1 MNNSAKHQSP
11 KRILMVLRRLGMGG
25 IEKATVVLANAMVRE
40 GHEVHLLIFKGQ
52 PELELDPRVRVHCR
66 NLERESRKTPLG
78 LAYYILSR
86 TLLRFVVPGS
96 SSVWPGFVVSRRFKD
111 FLHQLEAADGRFD
124 LILIRGQGAFELLW
138 NFYDSRCW
146 QMVEAVTGVYENRE
160 RESRWLTRKLFE
172 GKRVI
177 CVSQGIADGLRHHLE
192 DYGVMLADLR
202 VIYNAV
208 PIDDIRRLGNETPV
222 PAFDRPYLVH
232 VARLVPEKGQRV
244 LIEAYYLARQQGV
257 TAPLVIIG
265 DGSERGRLEA
275 QAERLGLRDHVHFLG
290 QQSNPYP
297 WVARASA
304 FVLSSHFEGLGL
316 VLIEALALG
325 TQCVATDVPG
335 GIREVLSGKQRRLV
349 AEHGPASLAE
359 KIREALVE
367 PVAIDAS
374 FVERFE
380 ECTILPQFLLLID
393 EAESPLSDQT

>member
-1 MNNSAKHQSP
+1 MSDSP

-25 IEKATVVLANAMVRE
+25 IEKATVALANAMVRD

-52 PELELDPRVRVHCR
+52 PELELDPGIRVHCR

-78 LAYYILSR
+78 LAYYALSR
-86 TLLRFVVPGS
+86 ALLRFIVPGS
-96 SSVWPGFVVSRRFKD
+96 GFLWPGIVTTRRFKD

-124 LILIRGQGAFELLW
+124 LVLIRGQGAFELLW
-138 NFYDSRCW
+138 NYRDPRCW

-160 RESRWLTRKLFE
+160 RASRWLTKKLFE

-192 DYGVMLADLR
+192 DYGVTLAHLR

-208 PIDDIRRLGNETPV
+208 PIDEIRRLGEEPPV
-222 PAFDRPYLVH
+222 PDFDRPYLVH

-244 LIEAYYLARQQGV
+244 LIEAYHLAREQGV
-257 TAPLVIIG
+257 VAPLVIVG

-275 QAERLGLRDHVHFLG
+275 QVEQLGLRDHVHFLG
-290 QQSNPYP
+290 RQSNPYP

-304 FVLSSHFEGLGL
+304 FVLSSNFEGLGL
-316 VLIEALALG
+316 VLIEALGLG

-335 GIREVLSGKQRRLV
+335 GIREVLDGEQRRLI
-349 AEHGPASLAE
+349 AAHDPASLAE
-359 KIREALVE
+359 KIREALAE
-367 PVAIDAS
+367 PLAIDAS

-380 ECTILPQFLLLID
+380 ERIVLPQFLSLTD
-393 EAESPLSDQT
+393 EAEPTPSEQT